1 MIGMA
6 EVKPLHC
13 VIVASTVTVLCD
25 MKADCNPS
33 AGTGIQSIAVN
44 VTSLSGTL
52 TTTNII
58 MANWSRSMWQSVV
71 NRAIRMLASRPFGSH
86 FLTATAS
93 VS

>member
-1 MIGMA
+1 MNM
-6 EVKPLHC
+6 VNPPHC
-13 VIVASTVTVLCD
+13 VIFASTVTALCD
-25 MKADCNPS
+25 KKAACEPS
-33 AGTGIQSIAVN
+33 KGTGIQTIAVN

-71 NRAIRMLASRPFGSH
+71 NRAIRMLASCPFGSH